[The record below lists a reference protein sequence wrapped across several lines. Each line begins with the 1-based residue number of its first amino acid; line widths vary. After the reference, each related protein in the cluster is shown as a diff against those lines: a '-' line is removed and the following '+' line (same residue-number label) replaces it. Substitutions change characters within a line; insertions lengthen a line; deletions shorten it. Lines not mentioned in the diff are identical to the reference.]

1 MHSMSSTSAFLQAY
15 ARFLPLLFIQ
25 LLIAYL
31 GARRW
36 PRLRYFF
43 YGLFALVFLYSFA
56 GFPRFGGKMSQPG
69 WMVFAMGL
77 WTYTSTVAFVCYMAV
92 EGIGWTIGR
101 LSRRAP
107 AGSSNAAA
115 PATDKTRRELIT
127 TAAYVAA
134 AIPTGILLYGC
145 AIERERFRVEEVTIP
160 FANLPAD
167 LEGFRIL
174 QLSDVHRS
182 AFLSQEDLTRVV
194 DACREL
200 KPELIIHTGDF
211 ISGKGDPLEACID
224 ELARLNNNE
233 PAFGCLGNHEIYAEA
248 ENLATLYAARRGITL
263 LRQAS
268 TQIRRGNTV
277 INLAGIDYMKRMN
290 SGKYLTGQEGLLL
303 PGTFNVLLSHNP
315 DVFRASAPLGFDLTL
330 SGHTH
335 GGQIRAEILHEDI
348 DVARFYTPYV
358 SGLYRDGTRVCY
370 VTRGIGSIG
379 IPSRVGAPPEIT
391 LMKFTR
397 A

>member
-224 ELARLNNNE
+224 
-233 PAFGCLGNHEIYAEA
+233 
-248 ENLATLYAARRGITL
+248 
-263 LRQAS
+263 
-268 TQIRRGNTV
+268 
-277 INLAGIDYMKRMN
+277 
-290 SGKYLTGQEGLLL
+290 
-303 PGTFNVLLSHNP
+303 
-315 DVFRASAPLGFDLTL
+315 
-330 SGHTH
+330 
-335 GGQIRAEILHEDI
+335 
-348 DVARFYTPYV
+348 
-358 SGLYRDGTRVCY
+358 
-370 VTRGIGSIG
+370 
-379 IPSRVGAPPEIT
+379 
-391 LMKFTR
+391 
-397 A
+397 

>member
-31 GARRW
+31 GAKRW
-36 PRLRYFF
+36 PRLRSFF

-56 GFPRFGGKMSQPG
+56 GFPRFGGKMSRPG

-77 WTYTSTVAFVCYMAV
+77 WTYTSTIAFACYMAV
-92 EGIGWTIGR
+92 EGIGWVIR
-101 LSRRAP
+101 FFSPSAR
-107 AGSSNAAA
+107 AGSST
-115 PATDKTRRELIT
+115 PATRSTDKTRRELIT

-134 AIPTGILLYGC
+134 AIPTGVLLYGC
-145 AIERERFRVEEVTIP
+145 AIERERFRVEEVSIP

-182 AFLSQEDLTRVV
+182 AFLSQKDLTRVV

-200 KPELIIHTGDF
+200 KPDMIVHTGDF

-248 ENLATLYAARRGITL
+248 ENLATLLAARRGITV
-263 LRQAS
+263 LRQAT
-268 TQIRRGNTV
+268 TQIRRGNVV
-277 INLAGIDYMKRMN
+277 INLAGVDYLRRIS
-290 SGKYLTGQEGLLL
+290 SGKYLTGREGLLL
-303 PGTFNVLLSHNP
+303 PGAFNVLLSHNP

-335 GGQIRAEILHEDI
+335 GGQIRTEILHEDI
-348 DVARFYTPYV
+348 DMARFYTPYV
-358 SGLYRDGTRVCY
+358 SGLYRSGTRVCY

-391 LMKFTR
+391 LMKFTK